1 MDNISKILIDFTD
14 EKITP
19 SGGSFFLV
27 HVSSLLGLPH
37 LLNTLKL
44 KSETAAPLTSKPF

>member
-14 EKITP
+14 ENITP
-19 SGGSFFLV
+19 SGGSFFLA

-44 KSETAAPLTSKPF
+44 LLGALSM